1 MLSTNIAILEEKE
14 QKNAMRYTPNP
25 TTCIKKKTHHN
36 EINLSFQTRKNKQTN
51 KPEILF

>member
-1 MLSTNIAILEEKE
+1 
-14 QKNAMRYTPNP
+14 MRYTPNP

-51 KPEILF
+51 KQTNQKYCFDLKKKKAKHEHAN